1 MTISGVDAE
10 DGSLGVNAQFKD
22 VGPETMDM
30 KNVLTP
36 HWPKDMDKKAQ
47 DDVMEVL
54 EWLTLAA
61 VDSPR
66 IRQGDLVDEIISR
79 YELPE
84 ESSPQD
90 ITKTTF
96 RGFLPANFVADT
108 FAKAVITSQGE
119 WFAVLVQG
127 FGGIGE
133 QGKKFVVLKTEDR
146 RALSWDLEG

>member
-10 DGSLGVNAQFKD
+10 DGSLGVNAHFKD
-22 VGPETMDM
+22 VVPETIDM

-47 DDVMEVL
+47 DDVME
-54 EWLTLAA
+54 
-61 VDSPR
+61 
-66 IRQGDLVDEIISR
+66 QGDLVDEIISR
-79 YELPE
+79 YELSE

-90 ITKTTF
+90 VTKTTF
-96 RGFLPANFVADT
+96 TGFLPAKFVADT

-133 QGKKFVVLKTEDR
+133 QGKKFVVLKTEDG
-146 RALSWDLEG
+146 RALGWDLEG